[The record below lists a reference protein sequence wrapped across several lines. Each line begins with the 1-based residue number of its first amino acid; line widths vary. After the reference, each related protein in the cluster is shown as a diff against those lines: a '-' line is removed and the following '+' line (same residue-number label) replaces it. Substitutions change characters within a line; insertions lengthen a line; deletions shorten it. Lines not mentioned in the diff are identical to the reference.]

1 MESTNSIYRGGCEEL
16 QKINYTGMDLSR
28 LTKESTP
35 REEGEP
41 VRKFFPVRSQLSW
54 FRLQNGNKGSVLTEI
69 VSMSETQAVLKARVL
84 IEGVEISC
92 AHATANIQIDS
103 QDASNYRLIEFAES
117 KAISR
122 ALDFAGYGCQLDL
135 DTLSQDADS
144 QIISPAPIASS
155 ESNPAIGQPNGAEQ
169 EVCTP
174 ESPKGKMRVDANA
187 PSNVVDISEI
197 DMNDE
202 KPQRTRRTRK
212 ADKVNKAAEEQPDT
226 STSKEQLSFGDSTQ
240 NASEALFTV
249 NGKHYLHVA
258 KRAESG
264 PDNYEWDY
272 TLYEM
277 QSHEVVDGGIL
288 SVDASDV
295 KCSDVAKNI
304 CEMLNI
310 DSPAIAKAPLSL
322 VDILRETSQQPVKT
336 EQQDSHPATDTG
348 SFTEN
353 AAQKVWNWISEAQ
366 KSLTDTPVLDET
378 YFGSANQDPEAMFI
392 NADKPTKMRNS
403 DLYWAIKYLSENP
416 EEALDQIYPTKTGPL
431 TGKTYREVFEI
442 LGEEKSK
449 QALKSCKVF
458 YLGSNVPSYA
468 AALVLNHTM

>member
-1 MESTNSIYRGGCEEL
+1 
-16 QKINYTGMDLSR
+16 
-28 LTKESTP
+28 
-35 REEGEP
+35 
-41 VRKFFPVRSQLSW
+41 
-54 FRLQNGNKGSVLTEI
+54 
-69 VSMSETQAVLKARVL
+69 
-84 IEGVEISC
+84 
-92 AHATANIQIDS
+92 
-103 QDASNYRLIEFAES
+103 
-117 KAISR
+117 
-122 ALDFAGYGCQLDL
+122 
-135 DTLSQDADS
+135 
-144 QIISPAPIASS
+144 
-155 ESNPAIGQPNGAEQ
+155 
-169 EVCTP
+169 
-174 ESPKGKMRVDANA
+174 
-187 PSNVVDISEI
+187 
-197 DMNDE
+197 MN
-202 KPQRTRRTRK
+202 Q
-212 ADKVNKAAEEQPDT
+212 AAEEQPDT
-226 STSKEQLSFGDSTQ
+226 STTKEQLSFGDSTQ

-322 VDILRETSQQPVKT
+322 VDILRETSQQP
-336 EQQDSHPATDTG
+336 
-348 SFTEN
+348 EN

>member
-1 MESTNSIYRGGCEEL
+1 
-16 QKINYTGMDLSR
+16 MDLSR

-202 KPQRTRRTRK
+202 KPQRTCRTRK

-226 STSKEQLSFGDSTQ
+226 STSKEQLSFGDRHP
-240 NASEALFTV
+240 ECI
-249 NGKHYLHVA
+249 G
-258 KRAESG
+258 
-264 PDNYEWDY
+264 
-272 TLYEM
+272 
-277 QSHEVVDGGIL
+277 
-288 SVDASDV
+288 
-295 KCSDVAKNI
+295 
-304 CEMLNI
+304 
-310 DSPAIAKAPLSL
+310 SP
-322 VDILRETSQQPVKT
+322 V
-336 EQQDSHPATDTG
+336 
-348 SFTEN
+348 
-353 AAQKVWNWISEAQ
+353 
-366 KSLTDTPVLDET
+366 
-378 YFGSANQDPEAMFI
+378 
-392 NADKPTKMRNS
+392 
-403 DLYWAIKYLSENP
+403 
-416 EEALDQIYPTKTGPL
+416 
-431 TGKTYREVFEI
+431 YREW
-442 LGEEKSK
+442 
-449 QALKSCKVF
+449 
-458 YLGSNVPSYA
+458 
-468 AALVLNHTM
+468 